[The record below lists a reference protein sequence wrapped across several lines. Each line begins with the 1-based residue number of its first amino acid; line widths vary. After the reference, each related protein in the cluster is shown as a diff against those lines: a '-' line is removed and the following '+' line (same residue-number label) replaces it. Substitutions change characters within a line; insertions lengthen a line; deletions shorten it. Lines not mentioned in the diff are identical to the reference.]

1 MVVVGGGI
9 AGLSAAYA
17 LSQADPPVACTLVEA
32 DSRLGGKILTEQ
44 AEGFVIEGGPDSF
57 LSQKPWG
64 IELCRTL
71 GLEDRLIGTNPN
83 TRRTFVYSNGRLEE
97 LPEGLAMGMP
107 SKVGPLLRSGLL
119 SWPGKLRLGAEIFVP
134 RRREDS
140 DESLGDF
147 FRRRLGREA
156 LERIIE
162 PLMTGIYAGDADRL
176 SIRATFPRFSDM
188 EREHG
193 SLVCAMLAARRRQ
206 QTPGM
211 GGSRWTPF
219 VTLRGGLSELVQA
232 LIGRLSAVTVCLGRR
247 VTAVRSGGTGQGYEV
262 AVEGASPM
270 KADAVVLATPAFG
283 AAGLLE
289 PLDATVAGLLGTIP
303 YASTATVTL
312 GFRRDGFRHDLDGYG
327 FVVPRIEGRA
337 LLASTWSSSKWDHR
351 APDGSALIRAYLG
364 GDGREAVL
372 ERSDQGLVALARAD
386 LRHVMGVTEE
396 PVMARVFRWPRA
408 MPQYLVGHL
417 DRLAVIEKR
426 LARLPGV
433 FVAGAAYRGVGIP
446 DCIRDGLG
454 AAEKVVDYLNER
466 QAVISVSA
474 QAPPIAERAGRLL

>member
-17 LSQADPPVACTLVEA
+17 LSQPDGPPVACTLVEA

-44 AEGFVIEGGPDSF
+44 ADGFVVEGGPDSF

-64 IELCRTL
+64 IELCRKL
-71 GLEDRLIGTNPN
+71 GLEDRLIGTNPDR
-83 TRRTFVYSNGRLEE
+83 RRTFVYSKGRLEE
-97 LPEGLAMGMP
+97 LPEGLALGFP
-107 SKVGPLLRSGLL
+107 TRLGPFLRSGLL

-134 RRREDS
+134 RRLEES
-140 DESLGDF
+140 DESLGGF

-162 PLMTGIYAGDADRL
+162 PLMTGIYAGDADQL
-176 SIRATFPRFSDM
+176 SIRATFPRFPDM

-193 SLVCAMLAARRRQ
+193 SLVRSMLGARRRQ
-206 QTPGM
+206 QASGM
-211 GGSRWTPF
+211 GEIARWTPF
-219 VTLRGGLSELVQA
+219 VTLQGGLSELVQA
-232 LIGRLSAVTVCLGRR
+232 LTGRLSAVTVRLGRR
-247 VTAVRSGGTGQGYEV
+247 VTAVRSCGTAQGYEV
-262 AVEGASPM
+262 LVEGEEPL

-289 PLDATVAGLLGTIP
+289 PLDATVAGMLGAIP

-312 GFRRDGFRHDLDGYG
+312 GFRRAGFSHDLDGYG
-327 FVVPRIEGRA
+327 FVIPRIEGRA
-337 LLASTWSSSKWDHR
+337 LLASTWSSSKWSHR
-351 APDGSALIRAYLG
+351 APAGSVLIRAYLG
-364 GDGREAVL
+364 GAGREAAL
-372 ERSDQGLVALARAD
+372 ERSDRELVELARAD

-417 DRLAVIEKR
+417 DRLAAIEER

-446 DCIRDGLG
+446 DCIRDGL
-454 AAEKVVDYLNER
+454 D
-466 QAVISVSA
+466 S
-474 QAPPIAERAGRLL
+474 AERVRAYFDKGSSRSL